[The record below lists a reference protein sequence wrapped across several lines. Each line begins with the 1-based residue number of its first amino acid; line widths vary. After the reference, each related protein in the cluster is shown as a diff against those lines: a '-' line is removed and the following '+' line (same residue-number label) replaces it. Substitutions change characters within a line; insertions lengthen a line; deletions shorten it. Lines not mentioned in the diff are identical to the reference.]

1 MNFLLEDVDG
11 IKIIRIKEERLDT
24 SIAPD
29 LKAQLLVLINE
40 GKTVLL
46 NLEDVQYADSSGLG
60 AILLGFRQARDA
72 GGDFA
77 ICGVQKRVETMIS
90 IAQLTNIITIYK
102 NKEAALQ
109 LLKSS

>member
-1 MNFLLEDVDG
+1 MKFFLEEVEG
-11 IKIIRIKEERLDT
+11 IKIIRVKEERLDT

-46 NLEDVQYADSSGLG
+46 DLQDVQYADSSGLG

-90 IAQLTNIITIYK
+90 IAQLTNVIQIYK
-102 NKEAALQ
+102 DKTEALAQ
-109 LLKSS
+109 MKK